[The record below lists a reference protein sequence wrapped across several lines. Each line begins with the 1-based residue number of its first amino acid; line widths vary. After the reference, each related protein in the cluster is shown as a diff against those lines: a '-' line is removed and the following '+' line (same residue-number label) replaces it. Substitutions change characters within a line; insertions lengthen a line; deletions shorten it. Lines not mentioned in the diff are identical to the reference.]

1 MGVSIQAPGR
11 RGPWTVLWGL
21 ILLGAAACS
30 GGDATNDTTSAP
42 AAPAFSVP
50 LYTGQSFLG
59 GADNLALADLRGRG
73 VVLNFWAPLC
83 APCRAE
89 MPDFEELWQEVK
101 DEDRIVVVGVDV
113 GPYTGLGDRATAL
126 RFLDETGI
134 TYPTGQAQ
142 SGDVIVE
149 YGVQGMPTTVFVTP
163 DGKVARKWTGVINKA
178 KLDELTEELF
188 G

>member
-1 MGVSIQAPGR
+1 M
-11 RGPWTVLWGL
+11 
-21 ILLGAAACS
+21 
-30 GGDATNDTTSAP
+30 
-42 AAPAFSVP
+42 
-50 LYTGQSFLG
+50 
-59 GADNLALADLRGRG
+59 
-73 VVLNFWAPLC
+73 
-83 APCRAE
+83 
-89 MPDFEELWQEVK
+89 
-101 DEDRIVVVGVDV
+101 
-113 GPYTGLGDRATAL
+113 

-142 SGDVIVE
+142 SGDVVVE

>member
-1 MGVSIQAPGR
+1 MGVPIQAPRR

-21 ILLGAAACS
+21 ALLGAAACG
-30 GGDATNDTTSAP
+30 GGDTANDTTSAP

-59 GADNLALADLRGRG
+59 GADTLALEDLRGKG

-89 MPDFEELWQEVK
+89 MPDFEELWTEVQ
-101 DEDRIVVVGVDV
+101 DEDRVVVVGVDV
-113 GPYTGLGDRATAL
+113 GPYTGLGDRETAL

-142 SGDVIVE
+142 SGDVVVE

-188 G
+188 R

>member
-1 MGVSIQAPGR
+1 MGVPIQAPGR

-21 ILLGAAACS
+21 VLLGAAACS
-30 GGDATNDTTSAP
+30 GGDAVNDTTSAP

-89 MPDFEELWQEVK
+89 MPDFEELWKEVK
-101 DEDRIVVVGVDV
+101 DDDRIVVVGVDV
-113 GPYTGLGDRATAL
+113 GPYTGLGDRASAL

-142 SGDVIVE
+142 SGDVVVE